1 LSKVISFFSKAAPRM
16 EKAARVLEEEEENRS
31 LILKLFASS
40 EIPIFFN
47 IFTSFYNRLAF
58 KILLTFT
65 YS

>member
-1 LSKVISFFSKAAPRM
+1 M